1 LRTEHLPGETPSI
14 LLVTG
19 DPGQRDA
26 LDALGYEPRVAAGGR
41 SALAIAE
48 SDRIDVVLFS
58 PGLPDMSGP
67 DFIATLR
74 KTSPQTEIV
83 VVHHRDEALALKLL
97 PLGVSRFVES
107 PVTPERLREAVESAL
122 ACSGFLRELDEER
135 RRYRRLVDQAPIGV
149 FEIRAGRFTYAN
161 DYLLNLSGYPAEEV
175 LGQPADAFVS
185 PEDRDRL
192 VANLNARMA
201 GRPAPMSPS
210 YAFVTRDG
218 SRIEAELQ
226 FLLVTPG
233 ADWRLEGVLR
243 DVTVERRLTRLQRTV
258 VSLGETLLVE
268 QNVER
273 ILQTV
278 LDAIT
283 AHGGFRRAV
292 AALYD
297 LAFSEPLSAPVR
309 QIVASGLSAD
319 EVATLRGADGISPEE
334 RLLAFVD
341 RFRLGA
347 AYYVP
352 HDQVPWSPSLG
363 LPGTLTVDG
372 WHVDDFLFIPLRG
385 EAGIIGHISVDDPVD
400 QTAPTPESIEPV
412 ASLAN
417 VAALAIERAHRLR
430 QLQRQKERLRGLSEL
445 GRELLKATDVGSL
458 CELAVRRLQIDMAYD
473 YCSIGLREGEEIA
486 LQAVAA
492 SPLFSSAEIPQPGLR
507 LPFSGEGIVRWALQH
522 GEPVFA
528 PDVLKE
534 PRFVVTNRAIQS
546 EVVMPIPG
554 RRGTLGVINVES
566 RSLNAFGDQDVEIL
580 TSLAS
585 QLSVAISNLQRR
597 DALSRINAL
606 GQGLAQATGMEELVD
621 RALDFLGGQFGF
633 ENSSLLSCRAGD
645 ELVIL
650 GFRSPLPGGRVK
662 AGDRVRFGEGVVGWV
677 AEHQESVLVPDA
689 STDLR
694 YREVVPG
701 IRSEVAVP
709 IRGSGR
715 LLGVLNVESMQCGY
729 FGEEDRELLEA
740 AASELGIAI
749 SNFISQEELRQ
760 QAIRDPL
767 TGLYNRH
774 YFNEVIG
781 GELERA
787 DRYGR
792 PLALLM
798 VDVDGFRAVNN
809 RLGHLRGDEVLC
821 AMAKLLR
828 ETVRAADRVIRYGG
842 DEFLILMPETD
853 GDSRKV
859 ARRLRAGLE
868 RIPTLVRLEALPLG
882 LSIGV
887 YVRAPKDP
895 HSLEE
900 ILEEVDRQMYADKR
914 SHRGDN
920 GDDYRH

>member
-1 LRTEHLPGETPSI
+1 MPERAPGI
-14 LLVTG
+14 LLVAG
-19 DPGQRDA
+19 DPGHRAAQRDA
-26 LDALGYEPRVAAGGR
+26 LDALGYEPRVATDGR
-41 SALAIAE
+41 SALEIAE
-48 SDRIDVVLFS
+48 RGRIDVLLFW
-58 PGLPDMSGP
+58 PGLSDMSEP
-67 DFIATLR
+67 DFIAALR
-74 KTSPQTEIV
+74 KSSPQTEIV
-83 VVHHRDEALALKLL
+83 VVHRRDEAPSLRLL
-97 PLGVSRFVES
+97 PLGVSRFVEF
-107 PVTPERLREAVESAL
+107 PVAPERLREAVECAL

-161 DYLLNLSGYPAEEV
+161 DYLLSLSGYRAEDV
-175 LGQPADAFVS
+175 LGHAPEEFVA
-185 PEDRDRL
+185 PEDRDRFMT
-192 VANLNARMA
+192 NLSARVS
-201 GRPAPMSPS
+201 GRPAPKTPS
-210 YAFVTRDG
+210 YTFLTHDG
-218 SRIEAELQ
+218 GRLEAVLE
-226 FLLVTPG
+226 FLLVSPG
-233 ADWRLEGVLR
+233 EDWRLEGVLR
-243 DVTVERRLTRLQRTV
+243 DVTVERRLTRLQQTV

-268 QNVER
+268 QDVER

-292 AALYD
+292 ASLYD
-297 LAFSEPLSAPVR
+297 LAAPEPLSAPVKG
-309 QIVASGLSAD
+309 IFASGLSTE
-319 EVATLRGADGISPEE
+319 EVASLRGTDGISPQE
-334 RLLAFVD
+334 RRLAFVEG
-341 RFRLGA
+341 FRLGA

-363 LPGTLTVDG
+363 LRGTVTIDG

-385 EAGIIGHISVDDPVD
+385 ETGIIGHISVDDPMD
-400 QTAPTPESIEPV
+400 HTAPTPESIEPV

-417 VAALAIERAHRLR
+417 IAALAIERAHKLR
-430 QLQRQKERLRGLSEL
+430 QLQRQKELLRGLSEL
-445 GRELLKATDVGSL
+445 GRELLSATDVASL
-458 CELAVRRLQIDMAYD
+458 CEFAVRRLQTDMAYD
-473 YCSIGLREGEEIA
+473 YCSIALREGDEIA

-492 SPLFSSAEIPQPGLR
+492 SPSFSSAEIPQPGLR
-507 LPFSGEGIVRWALQH
+507 LPSSGPGIVHWALEH

-528 PDVLKE
+528 PDVSKE
-534 PRFVVTNRAIQS
+534 PRFIVTNRAIQS
-546 EVVMPIPG
+546 EVAMPIPG
-554 RRGTLGVINVES
+554 RRGTLGVVNVES

-580 TSLAS
+580 TGLAS
-585 QLSVAISNLQRR
+585 QLSVAISNLRRR

-606 GQGLAQATGMEELVD
+606 GQGLAQATEMEELVD
-621 RALDFLGGQFGF
+621 RALAFLRSQFGF
-633 ENSSLLSCRAGD
+633 ENSSLLSCRPGD

-662 AGDRVRFGEGVVGWV
+662 AGNHVRFGEGIVGWV
-677 AEHQESVLVPDA
+677 AEHQESVLVPDV
-689 STDLR
+689 STDPR

-701 IRSEVAVP
+701 IRSEIAVP

-715 LLGVLNVESMQCGY
+715 LLGVLNVESMQRGY
-729 FGEEDRELLEA
+729 FEEEDRELLEA

-749 SNFISQEELRQ
+749 SNLTSQEELRQ

-821 AMAKLLR
+821 AVAKLLR
-828 ETVRAADRVIRYGG
+828 ESVRGADRVIRYGG

-868 RIPTLVRLEALPLG
+868 RVPTLVRLEGLPLG

-914 SHRGDN
+914 SRRGGD